1 MILYIYKNLETM
13 WETIQIQSF
22 RDWLN
27 QLNLAISSYNH
38 FLENDVIV
46 LFFIAEETPL
56 YVNTTIT

>member
-27 QLNLAISSYNH
+27 QLNLAISSYIH